1 MLTEVWPMPRHSD
14 PELEGRILH
23 AARKLWHK
31 GGETALS
38 MRAVAKAAGTNTPAV
53 YRRFRN
59 REQILRALIGD
70 YQRQLIQQVASCNS
84 PQEIAESILEFALG
98 RPREYQLITSGLL
111 ARMSKDR
118 PAVDFVS
125 YRCAELLGGSPK
137 DHESLIVAVWALVH
151 GMAIL
156 QISGTLPKEGHT
168 RARAAFTRAIQVLIE
183 NEESLLI

>member
-1 MLTEVWPMPRHSD
+1 MPRHID
-14 PELEGRILH
+14 PELEGRILN
-23 AARKLWHK
+23 AARRLWHK

-38 MRAVAKAAGTNTPAV
+38 MRAVAKSAGTNTPAV

-59 REQILRALIGD
+59 REQILRALIED
-70 YQRQLIQQVASCNS
+70 YQRQLVEQIASCNS
-84 PQEIAESILEFALG
+84 PHEIAEGILEFALG

-137 DHESLIVAVWALVH
+137 DHESLIFAVWALVH

-156 QISGTLPKEGHT
+156 QISGTMPKQDHA
-168 RARAAFTRAIQVLIE
+168 RAHAAFTRAIHVLIE
-183 NEESLLI
+183 NEGNLLT